1 MKKLNN
7 KGVSAI
13 IITVLLV
20 FVAVILGGILLSWGR
35 GYTDKGVNQA
45 QTVTETKYNASDF
58 VYPEKIDAG
67 VVKFRYSPPADLK
80 SQNIEITKYKI
91 ISENKESEEKTFNT
105 PLILEEGVNTF
116 DLENFFDLGVA
127 NSKVTVVLIT
137 SDNKY
142 INLENISN
150 TNAKRLKVETPTADP
165 ALGLFNSSISVSLS
179 CATKGATIYYTT
191 NGSTPTTASSEFK
204 GGGKAIQITQTTT
217 LKAIAVKEGYEDS
230 DIFVGNYIK
239 NEVSADPIDPI
250 GREEDIGGGSV
261 RPPTPRP

>member
-67 VVKFRYSPPADLK
+67 VVKFRYSPPADLE

-127 NSKVTVVLIT
+127 DSKVTVVLIT

-165 ALGLFNSSISVSLS
+165 APGLFNSSISVSLS

-191 NGSTPTTASSEFK
+191 NGSTPTTAS
-204 GGGKAIQITQTTT
+204 
-217 LKAIAVKEGYEDS
+217 
-230 DIFVGNYIK
+230 
-239 NEVSADPIDPI
+239 
-250 GREEDIGGGSV
+250 
-261 RPPTPRP
+261 

>member
-67 VVKFRYSPPADLK
+67 VVKFRYSPPADLE

-127 NSKVTVVLIT
+127 DSKVTVVLIT

-165 ALGLFNSSISVSLS
+165 R
-179 CATKGATIYYTT
+179 
-191 NGSTPTTASSEFK
+191 
-204 GGGKAIQITQTTT
+204 
-217 LKAIAVKEGYEDS
+217 
-230 DIFVGNYIK
+230 
-239 NEVSADPIDPI
+239 DPI
-250 GREEDIGGGSV
+250 GREEYIGGGSV
-261 RPPTPRP
+261 RPPTQDHR

>member
-67 VVKFRYSPPADLK
+67 VVKFRYSPPADLE

-105 PLILEEGVNTF
+105 PIILEEGVNTF
-116 DLENFFDLGVA
+116 DLENFIELGVTD
-127 NSKVTVVLIT
+127 SKVTVVLIT

-150 TNAKRLKVETPTADP
+150 TNIQKVDTPTTNP
-165 ALGLFNSSISVSLS
+165 APGIFTSSVSVSLS
-179 CATKGATIYYTT
+179 CATEGATIYYTT
-191 NGSTPTTASSEFK
+191 NGSTPTTASDRHL
-204 GGGKAIQITQTTT
+204 GAITLTETTT
-217 LKAIAVKEGYEDS
+217 LKAIAVKEGYVDS
-230 DIFVGNYIK
+230 DIFVGNYQK
-239 NEVSADPIDPI
+239 GMVAVDPDP
-250 GREEDIGGGSV
+250 GSGSDRNLGENDGLV
-261 RPPTPRP
+261 RPPIPGIIP